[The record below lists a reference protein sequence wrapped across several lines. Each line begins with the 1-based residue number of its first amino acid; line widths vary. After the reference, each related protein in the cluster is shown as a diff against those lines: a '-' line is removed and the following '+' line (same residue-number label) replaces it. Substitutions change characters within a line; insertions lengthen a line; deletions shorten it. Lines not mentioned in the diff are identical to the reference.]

1 MSLPAIALW
10 KVGLRTGEYAKLRL
24 FSAAFRGMSHEEF
37 RSAGESFARKV
48 EGITRSETVAALGN
62 ALREHRTV
70 AIVSASCGDWI
81 RPWAEGH
88 GVRHVLATEVEVD
101 GSGRLTGRFTTPNC
115 RGEEKV
121 TRILAAF
128 PELRDRKEQCDIT
141 AYGDSGGDDAMLA
154 FATNPVRV

>member
-1 MSLPAIALW
+1 MAYTFFDFDGTLTRQDSFICFIRHVRGLVGLLRSLAVSLPAIALW

-81 RPWAEGH
+81 APGPKGTVCVMYLPRRLRWMAP
-88 GVRHVLATEVEVD
+88 VVLQAGSQHLIAVE
-101 GSGRLTGRFTTPNC
+101 RR
-115 RGEEKV
+115 R
-121 TRILAAF
+121 
-128 PELRDRKEQCDIT
+128 
-141 AYGDSGGDDAMLA
+141 
-154 FATNPVRV
+154 